1 MRVSGMRGL
10 RVLQAGPAMAIQDLG
25 RPGYLAKG
33 LTRGGASDV
42 RAVHEGAALLRQDA
56 GLAVLEMVGTGGTF
70 EAMDDLRIALTGA
83 VMTAQVDGSA
93 LVWNASHAL
102 PKGAKLTIGPTRSGT
117 YGYLHIGGGIAT
129 DTVLGARAAHLSC
142 GLGALV
148 HKGDMLPAG
157 ADKGKDVGLTL
168 PVDPRLNG
176 GAVRIVP
183 SMQTE
188 DFDPAVRARFEET
201 EFRRDPRANR
211 QGVRLDSDGEG
222 FSNPK
227 ALSIVSEVIVPG
239 DIQITGDGTP
249 FVLMA
254 ECQTTGGY
262 PRIGTVLP
270 CDLPRVAQAPAG
282 TGLRFQF
289 VSLEDGAAI
298 QARAQADLLK
308 LPGTVSPLV
317 RDPALMQD
325 LLSYQL
331 IGGVV
336 SATHSV
342 LDEG

>member
-1 MRVSGMRGL
+1 MRGL
-10 RVLQAGPAMAIQDLG
+10 RVLQAGPALALQDLG

-33 LTRGGASDV
+33 LTRGGAADV
-42 RAVHEGAALLRQDA
+42 RAVHEGAALLRQDT
-56 GLAVLEMVGTGGTF
+56 GLAALEMVGTGGTF
-70 EAMDDLRIALTGA
+70 EATEDMRIALSGA
-83 VMTAQVDGSA
+83 VMSAQVDGSTLA
-93 LVWNASHAL
+93 WNASHAL

-117 YGYLHIGGGIAT
+117 YGYLHVGGGFAV
-129 DTVLGARAAHLSC
+129 DPVLESRAAHLSC

-148 HKGDMLPAG
+148 KKGDALPVG
-157 ADKGKDVGLTL
+157 PDKGRDVGMTIA
-168 PVDPRLNG
+168 PDARLSG
-176 GAVRIVP
+176 GTVRIVP
-183 SMQTE
+183 SMQTL
-188 DFDPAVRARFEET
+188 DFDADIRARFEAT
-201 EFRRDPRANR
+201 TFRRDPRANR
-211 QGVRLDSDGEG
+211 QGVRMDSDGDG

-282 TGLRFQF
+282 AALTFQF
-289 VSLEDGAAI
+289 VTLADGAAI
-298 QARAQADLLK
+298 QARATAELRK
-308 LPGTVSPLV
+308 LPGTVTPLV
-317 RDPALMQD
+317 RDPATMQD

-331 IGGVV
+331 VGGMV
-336 SATHSV
+336 SAHHST

>member
-1 MRVSGMRGL
+1 MRGL
-10 RVLQAGPAMAIQDLG
+10 RVLQAGPAMAVQDLG

-33 LTRGGASDV
+33 LTRGGAADV
-42 RAVHEGAALLRQDA
+42 LAVHEGAALLRQDA
-56 GLAVLEMVGTGGTF
+56 ALAVLEMVGTGGTF
-70 EAMDDLRIALTGA
+70 EATEDLRIALTGA
-83 VMTAQVDGSA
+83 QMTAQIDGTA

-117 YGYLHIGGGIAT
+117 YGYLHIGGGFAG
-129 DTVLGARAAHLSC
+129 DTALGARATHLSC

-148 HKGDMLPAG
+148 QKGDTLPAG
-157 ADKGKDVGLTL
+157 PDKGRDVGMTLT
-168 PVDPRLNG
+168 PDARLSG
-176 GAVRIVP
+176 GTVRIVP

-188 DFDPAVRARFEET
+188 DFDESIRIRFEAT

-211 QGVRLDSDGEG
+211 QGVRMDSDGDG

-282 TGLRFQF
+282 AGLRFQF
-289 VSLEDGAAI
+289 VTLEDGAAI
-298 QARAQADLLK
+298 QARSDAELRK
-308 LPGTVSPLV
+308 LTNRVTPLV
-317 RDPALMQD
+317 RDPASMQD

-331 IGGVV
+331 VGGMI
-336 SATHSV
+336 SATDTP